1 MGVFEFVQKLPERG
15 VRTSIGELRVGIRRR
30 SNWLARRGT
39 NIFDQEWDVCL
50 VLDACR
56 ADLLD
61 SVADEYEFITG
72 DQSIHSV
79 GGTSP
84 EWIEETFGKRS
95 PATLESMGYVTG
107 NPYSSQVDINTSR
120 FGVLDEVWRYG
131 WDADIGVVPPRMM
144 TDRAIA
150 VGREHDLDRLI
161 VHYMQPHIPFL
172 DDPELSRK
180 MSDGTTDEF
189 RIDTE
194 TVWDRLRAGEVEV
207 DTVWEAYRQNLRHVL
222 DSIRLLRKNV
232 DANWMAITA
241 DHGNAM
247 GELGQYGHG
256 RTERVDSV
264 CRVPWEVTDA
274 RDTGNYEPTVQPE
287 PQRGDSNVNDQ
298 LRALGY
304 K

>member
-1 MGVFEFVQKLPERG
+1 MGVIEFAHEFPERG
-15 VRTSIGELRVGIRRR
+15 VRRSIGELCVGFRRR
-30 SNWLARRGT
+30 SNWLARRST
-39 NIFDQEWDVCL
+39 NVFDREWDVCL

-56 ADLLD
+56 VDLLD
-61 SVADEYEFITG
+61 SVADEYEFVEG
-72 DQSIHSV
+72 GQSIYSV

-84 EWIEETFGKRS
+84 EWIERTFGARS
-95 PATLESMGYVTG
+95 PSTLKSTGYVTG
-107 NPYSSQVDINTSR
+107 NPHSSRVDIDTGG

-131 WDADIGVVPPRMM
+131 WDADIGAVPPRAM

-172 DDPELSRK
+172 DDPELTRK
-180 MSDGTTDEF
+180 MSNGNSDEF
-189 RIDTE
+189 GNLDTE
-194 TVWDRLRAGEVEV
+194 TVWDRLRTGEVEF
-207 DTVWEAYRQNLRHVL
+207 DTVWAAYQQNLRRVL
-222 DSIRLLRKNV
+222 EDVRLLRKNV
-232 DANWMAITA
+232 DADRMVITA

-256 RTERVDSV
+256 RNERVDSV

-274 RDTGNYEPTVQPE
+274 RDTGEYAPTVEPE
-287 PQRGDSNVNDQ
+287 RGENNVEEQ